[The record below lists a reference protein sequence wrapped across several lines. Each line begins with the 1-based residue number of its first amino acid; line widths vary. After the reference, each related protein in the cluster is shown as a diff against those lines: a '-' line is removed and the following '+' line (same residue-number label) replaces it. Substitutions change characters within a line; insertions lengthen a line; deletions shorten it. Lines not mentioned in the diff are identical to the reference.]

1 MHCWFEE
8 GVSPNCEEVDK
19 RRAEKDPR
27 AGTDL
32 DWVHWVLGI
41 KISGIDT
48 GDGVEGSN
56 ECGENERV
64 GEHG

>member
-1 MHCWFEE
+1 MSVQIARN
-8 GVSPNCEEVDK
+8 GTK
-19 RRAEKDPR
+19 GGRKKDPR

-32 DWVHWVLGI
+32 DWVHWVLGVE
-41 KISGIDT
+41 SGIDT
-48 GDGVEGSN
+48 GSGVEGSN